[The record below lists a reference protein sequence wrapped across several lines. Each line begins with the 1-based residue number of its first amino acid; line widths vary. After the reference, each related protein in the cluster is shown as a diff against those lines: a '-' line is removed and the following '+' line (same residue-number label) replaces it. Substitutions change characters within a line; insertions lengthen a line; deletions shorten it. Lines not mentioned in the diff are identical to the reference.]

1 MTKTDQQQNH
11 SIFNLPQDIIFDI
24 LSRLPTKSLIQ
35 FRCVNS
41 SSPPLISHPSFTK
54 LHFTTTTSP
63 DKNHLIIY
71 YETLDYI
78 NHIYSLR
85 SPTNTLQETLKL
97 DPPYKPL
104 HGYLR
109 IVGSNKGLLC
119 FFDTNFYSNV
129 GRVLLWNPSISRFKK
144 VGQDPCHDLDKVSH
158 FVVGFGFVLRN
169 LEFKVVKIV
178 YGLDNV
184 NRVFVYELS
193 SDSWRKIDGV
203 VAPCGML
210 RGWSSNVVVNGFVNW
225 LGFKE
230 VAGDASHVP
239 NVIMG
244 FDLENECFC
253 VLELPKDIVRSYDQV
268 CLVSY
273 GDESLL
279 LALGAHYVELNG
291 EKWDMWVMGEYGVV
305 DSWKKVCVVSH
316 PVLSIPPLLMRNDLE
331 VLMVMN
337 DGRLVL
343 FDVIKNEM
351 LDLETHGLP
360 RAFNAIG
367 YTASLALLQG

>member
-1 MTKTDQQQNH
+1 MTKADQQQNQ

-24 LSRLPTKSLIQ
+24 LLRLPTKSLIQ

-109 IVGSNKGLLC
+109 IVGSHKGLLC

-225 LGFKE
+225 LGIKE

-239 NVIMG
+239 N
-244 FDLENECFC
+244 C
-253 VLELPKDIVRSYDQV
+253 VWFLMVMIP
-268 CLVSY
+268 
-273 GDESLL
+273 LL

-291 EKWDMWVMGEYGVV
+291 ETWDMWVMGEYGVV

>member
-1 MTKTDQQQNH
+1 MEIKQIVVQRVANAIETIAIYETKTHVARDLMNMVE
-11 SIFNLPQDIIFDI
+11 
-24 LSRLPTKSLIQ
+24 RKE
-35 FRCVNS
+35 
-41 SSPPLISHPSFTK
+41 
-54 LHFTTTTSP
+54 
-63 DKNHLIIY
+63 DKVAENA
-71 YETLDYI
+71 
-78 NHIYSLR
+78 
-85 SPTNTLQETLKL
+85 
-97 DPPYKPL
+97 
-104 HGYLR
+104 
-109 IVGSNKGLLC
+109 SNKIMWE
-119 FFDTNFYSNV
+119 
-129 GRVLLWNPSISRFKK
+129 VL
-144 VGQDPCHDLDKVSH
+144 H

-210 RGWSSNVVVNGFVNW
+210 MGWSSNVIVNGFVNW

-230 VAGDASHVP
+230 VVEDASHVP

-253 VLELPKDIVRSYDQV
+253 VFELPKDIVRSYDQV

-291 EKWDMWVMGEYGVV
+291 ETWDMWVMGEYGVV

-316 PVLSIPPLLMRNDLE
+316 PVLSILPLLIRNDHE

-337 DGRLVL
+337 DGRLML
-343 FDVIKNEM
+343 FDAIKNEM

-360 RAFNAIG
+360 HAFNDIG
-367 YTASLALLQG
+367 YTASLVLLQG